1 MIKIYAWNNGN
12 GYNVEVDEIFAE
24 TLRNA
29 LTEALTNEKRRG
41 HAVGDIF
48 EIDVEIKDD

>member
-29 LTEALTNEKRRG
+29 LTEALESKNRRG